1 MTILE
6 HEPAGW
12 QKLERT
18 IEQWWPEVDHAITPV
33 LQGAGFE
40 GDSFLADVD
49 FSRDMYGCGL
59 WGCVWP
65 TKARG
70 WVVKVTT
77 DPFEGPLTYTITQDR
92 VLHQHPGVA
101 YVLGIWQ
108 LPERSFQGFPS
119 YAILREAILPAKQAP
134 SDLSDAEIEELRQ
147 LLGAITFAAEDL
159 NKALDRI
166 ASPASS
172 MLPKA
177 EYEQYWLDRLIRDQN
192 KWAERLQDA
201 RDIFFT
207 AQLADFVQKFYDR
220 QGGALADI
228 HIDNVGVRQF
238 DLEYLDLYGHQ
249 PSDFWVAFDIGHSD
263 VKDLAEVPLLR
274 NPGRIPLL

>member
-18 IEQWWPEVDHAITPV
+18 IKRWWPKVDQAITPV
-33 LQGAGFE
+33 LQDIGFE
-40 GDSFLADVD
+40 GDSFLTQVD
-49 FSRDMYGCGL
+49 FTHDMYGCGL

-65 TKARG
+65 TEARG

-77 DPFEGPLTYTITQDR
+77 DPFEGPLTYAITQDR
-92 VLHQHPGVA
+92 VLHQHPGMA

-119 YAILREAILPAKQAP
+119 YIILREAIQPVKQAP
-134 SDLSDAEIEELRQ
+134 SALAKPEIMELAM
-147 LLGAITFAAEDL
+147 LLGEIKQSAEDFNVSL
-159 NKALDRI
+159 QQIDQPPSPDEDTRLYWDQRFPMDESNWLERI
-166 ASPASS
+166 
-172 MLPKA
+172 
-177 EYEQYWLDRLIRDQN
+177 
-192 KWAERLQDA
+192 QDA

-207 AQLADFVQKFYDR
+207 AQLADFMQKFYDR

-228 HIDNVGVRQF
+228 HISNVGVRQF

-263 VKDLAEVPLLR
+263 VKDLAEVPFLR
-274 NPGRIPLL
+274 NPSRIPLL